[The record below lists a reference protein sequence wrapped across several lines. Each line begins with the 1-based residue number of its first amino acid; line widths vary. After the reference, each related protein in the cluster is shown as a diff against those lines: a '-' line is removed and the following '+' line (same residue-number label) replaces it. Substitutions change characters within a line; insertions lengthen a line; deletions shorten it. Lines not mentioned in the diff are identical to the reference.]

1 MNLGLILHASVLDKP
16 VLEKPILY
24 LGIKNRT
31 DFVLLLLSI
40 YSRTINDFFVAFTKS
55 ITDNFT
61 I

>member
-40 YSRTINDFFVAFTKS
+40 YSRTINEFFVAFTKS